1 MVLSKVLPMNRFLVI
16 FFLSAC
22 LSGLSSCRLALHT
35 LPESVGKQN
44 FNLQTESGE
53 TTEVFSCGGVLY
65 VRVTGSFSSPPV
77 ALMENYDLKYGDW
90 VFVPESGKKTEKESQ
105 VSFFL
110 PMDAELVRLWNT
122 RADNQ
127 APLRFEKYQ
136 AEVLTEAE
144 MAAKGG
150 TRVTKGQIHGCGLL
164 AKHIQEAATRK
175 HWSHYAMMPLTVPL
189 EMVDALSA
197 IPLTGAAFAGAA
209 VVAPVGMA
217 VSGVY
222 SMVEQKAPSPRNEQA
237 PE

>member
-1 MVLSKVLPMNRFLVI
+1 MNRFFVV
-16 FFLSAC
+16 FFLAVC

-44 FNLQTESGE
+44 FDLQTESGE
-53 TTEVFSCGGVLY
+53 TTEVFSCDGVLY
-65 VRVTGSFSSPPV
+65 VRVTGSFSSPSV

-122 RADNQ
+122 RADIQ

-136 AEVLTEAE
+136 AGVLTEAE

-150 TRVTKGQIHGCGLL
+150 TRVAKGQIHGGLL
-164 AKHIQEAATRK
+164 EKHIQEAAVRRNWT
-175 HWSHYAMMPLTVPL
+175 HYALMPVSVALKAA
-189 EMVDALSA
+189 DAVSV
-197 IPLTGAAFAGAA
+197 IPLTGAALAA
-209 VVAPVGMA
+209 VAVVVPVGI
-217 VSGVY
+217 VVTELGEVTRQQQTST
-222 SMVEQKAPSPRNEQA
+222 APSE
-237 PE
+237 

>member
-1 MVLSKVLPMNRFLVI
+1 
-16 FFLSAC
+16 
-22 LSGLSSCRLALHT
+22 
-35 LPESVGKQN
+35 
-44 FNLQTESGE
+44 
-53 TTEVFSCGGVLY
+53 
-65 VRVTGSFSSPPV
+65 
-77 ALMENYDLKYGDW
+77 MENYDLKYGDW
-90 VFVPESGKKTEKESQ
+90 VFVPKLGKKTEDASQ

-122 RADNQ
+122 GADNQ

-150 TRVTKGQIHGCGLL
+150 TRVAKGQIHGCGILE
-164 AKHIQEAATRK
+164 KHIQEAATRK
-175 HWSHYAMMPLTVPL
+175 HWSHYAMMPLIVPL
-189 EMVDALSA
+189 EMADALSA

-217 VSGVY
+217 VSGIY
-222 SMVEQKAPSPRNEQA
+222 SMVEQKAPPPRKEQT

>member
-1 MVLSKVLPMNRFLVI
+1 MTRFIRLFAIAAV
-16 FFLSAC
+16 C
-22 LSGLSSCRLALHT
+22 LSGLTSCRLALHT
-35 LPESVGKQN
+35 LPESVGRQD
-44 FNLQTESGE
+44 FTLQAKSGE
-53 TTEVFSCGGVLY
+53 SVEVFSCDGILY
-65 VRVTGSFSSPPV
+65 VRVTGCFSSPPL

-90 VFVPESGKKTEKESQ
+90 VFVPKSGKKTEKESQ

-122 RADNQ
+122 GADNQ
-127 APLRFEKYQ
+127 TPLRFEKYQ
-136 AEVLTEAE
+136 TEVLTEAE

-150 TRVTKGQIHGCGLL
+150 TRVAKGQIYGCELL
-164 AKHIQEAATRK
+164 AKHIQEAATQK

-209 VVAPVGMA
+209 VVVPVGMA

-222 SMVEQKAPSPRNEQA
+222 SMVEQKAPSPRKDQA

>member
-1 MVLSKVLPMNRFLVI
+1 MTRFIRLFAIAAV
-16 FFLSAC
+16 C
-22 LSGLSSCRLALHT
+22 LSGLTSCRLALHT

-65 VRVTGSFSSPPV
+65 VRVTGCFSSPSV

-122 RADNQ
+122 GADNQ
-127 APLRFEKYQ
+127 TPLRFEKYQ
-136 AEVLTEAE
+136 TEVLTEAE

-150 TRVTKGQIHGCGLL
+150 TRVAKGQIHGSGLL
-164 AKHIQEAATRK
+164 KKYIQEAAVRRNWTN
-175 HWSHYAMMPLTVPL
+175 YALMPISLTL
-189 EMVDALSA
+189 EAADAVSA
-197 IPLTGAAFAGAA
+197 IPLTSAAIAGA
-209 VVAPVGMA
+209 VVAVPVGIA
-217 VSGVY
+217 VTGLGELTQQQQTSATPA
-222 SMVEQKAPSPRNEQA
+222 EQEAD
-237 PE
+237 